1 MINIEVKE
9 DYAEILGS
17 FGDLQSAINLAVQRY
32 TIEKITTKIAELKQK
47 NLDYEIKYQVDY
59 LTFFQKIQQD
69 EDFIRYLEDKVEKL
83 WEIDLSDWE
92 FSYRGITDWTVKLQA
107 ILLA

>member
-1 MINIEVKE
+1 MINIAIKE

-47 NLDYEIKYQVDY
+47 NFDYEIKYHSDY
-59 LTFFQKIQQD
+59 PTFCQKIQQD
-69 EDFIRYLEDKVEKL
+69 EKFIAYLEDKVEKL

-92 FSYRGITDWTVKLQA
+92 FSYRGITDWTEKLQI

>member
-1 MINIEVKE
+1 MINIAIKE

-32 TIEKITTKIAELKQK
+32 TIEKITTKLAELKKK

-59 LTFFQKIQQD
+59 HTFFQKIQQD

-92 FSYRGITDWTVKLQA
+92 FSYRGITDWTDKLQT

>member
-17 FGDLQSAINLAVQRY
+17 FGDVQSAINLAVQRY

-47 NLDYEIKYQVDY
+47 NCNYEIK
-59 LTFFQKIQQD
+59 
-69 EDFIRYLEDKVEKL
+69 
-83 WEIDLSDWE
+83 
-92 FSYRGITDWTVKLQA
+92 
-107 ILLA
+107 

>member
-1 MINIEVKE
+1 MINIAIKE

-47 NLDYEIKYQVDY
+47 NFNYELKYQADY
-59 LTFFQKIQQD
+59 PTFFGKIQED
-69 EDFIRYLEDKVEKL
+69 EKFINYLEDKVEKL
-83 WEIDLSDWE
+83 WEIDLVDWE
-92 FSYRGITDWTVKLQA
+92 FSYRGITDWTEKLQA

>member
-1 MINIEVKE
+1 MVNIAIKE

-47 NLDYEIKYQVDY
+47 NFDYEIKYHSDY
-59 LTFFQKIQQD
+59 PTFCQKIQHD
-69 EDFIRYLEDKVEKL
+69 EKFIAYLEDKVEKL

-92 FSYRGITDWTVKLQA
+92 FSYRGITDWTEKLQT

>member
-9 DYAEILGS
+9 DSAEILGS

-59 LTFFQKIQQD
+59 PTFFQKIQED
-69 EDFIRYLEDKVEKL
+69 EDFISYLEDKVEKL

-92 FSYRGITDWTVKLQA
+92 FSYRGITDWTVKLQV

>member
-1 MINIEVKE
+1 MINIAIKE

-59 LTFFQKIQQD
+59 HTFFQKIQQD
-69 EDFIRYLEDKVEKL
+69 EDFINYLEDKVEKL

-92 FSYRGITDWTVKLQA
+92 FCYRGITDWTEKLQT
-107 ILLA
+107 ILLV

>member
-1 MINIEVKE
+1 MINIAIKE

-47 NLDYEIKYQVDY
+47 NFDYEIKYQFDY
-59 LTFFQKIQQD
+59 PTFCQKIQQD
-69 EDFIRYLEDKVEKL
+69 EKFIAYLEGKVEKL
-83 WEIDLSDWE
+83 WEIDLSDGE
-92 FSYRGITDWTVKLQA
+92 ISYRGITYWTEKLQT
-107 ILLA
+107 ILS

>member
-1 MINIEVKE
+1 MINIAIKE

-47 NLDYEIKYQVDY
+47 NFDYEIKYHSDY
-59 LTFFQKIQQD
+59 PTFCQKIQQD
-69 EDFIRYLEDKVEKL
+69 EKFITYLEDKVEKL

-92 FSYRGITDWTVKLQA
+92 FSYRGITDWTEKLQT